1 MNRGVHQHHA
11 PAPQVSSGPRKRHRA
26 RRKIGT
32 IQGDNDCLRHRSFP
46 SLARRAWRSAPHSVL
61 PATWVVGP
69 IGVVIAELS
78 APPLRWLVIAG
89 RVSSETPSTLSCTS
103 MFPRVA
109 FEYGQ

>member
-1 MNRGVHQHHA
+1 MGISLHLLAEH
-11 PAPQVSSGPRKRHRA
+11 GDPRL
-26 RRKIGT
+26 T
-32 IQGDNDCLRHRSFP
+32 QS
-46 SLARRAWRSAPHSVL
+46 L

-109 FEYGQ
+109 FEYGQRSCARAMSSAASAAESCGACRSSETLRVKPPPCPVGP